1 MKRDNETKTGT
12 MPNLWGLVAVMG
24 LFLAVCVK
32 DGSQCEL
39 GMRAAGVAFFAA
51 GAYMGGWMSL
61 NEPEQQDGQEEKKS
75 NN

>member
-1 MKRDNETKTGT
+1 MKRDNETKTGR
-12 MPNLWGLVAVMG
+12 MPILWGLVAVMG

-51 GAYMGGWMSL
+51 GAYMGGWLSL
-61 NEPEQQDGQEEKKS
+61 NEPEQDEQKEKKS